1 MVITGFAKAEGEERI
16 HLATVGMFC
25 ARSFAFRKA
34 NEMSEHP
41 VAVEVLLFSYVHQLA
56 TVP

>member
-1 MVITGFAKAEGEERI
+1 MVSTGFAKAEGEERI

>member
-1 MVITGFAKAEGEERI
+1 MVTTGFAKSEGEERV